1 MAPCTLLRRIRANKV
16 MEPDILTMSS
26 REGSRIFTQLQKGY
40 VMDILQ
46 RIREMYPELTRKQKE
61 IAGLLLENPEDICY
75 ITLARLSQQAGAS
88 EVTLLRFCKKAG
100 CANFLELKEEFRK
113 YTQNMVKVFSAPTYF
128 LPEEGIAGKS
138 GKKELLH
145 DICASE
151 ARDSANYFS
160 SVNLDQII
168 AAAEAV
174 RNSKRIFLL
183 AHDISK
189 ILGEF
194 LESRLKLL
202 YLDATLIDL
211 GDQAKTQH
219 YLHQIASEDLV
230 IFFAFPKYYYPLSS
244 IAKQVDQKGAVILTI
259 TDSADSP
266 SASCSRHLLLCRT
279 ATKVFYNSLALPM
292 ALLNLLASYLV
303 IDMVPGPERQGFLE
317 STGSI
322 L

>member
-1 MAPCTLLRRIRANKV
+1 
-16 MEPDILTMSS
+16 
-26 REGSRIFTQLQKGY
+26 
-40 VMDILQ
+40 MDILQ
-46 RIREMYPELTRKQKE
+46 HIRELYPGLTRKQKE
-61 IAGLLLENPEDICY
+61 IAGFLLENPEDICY
-75 ITLARLSQQAGAS
+75 ITLARLSQQTSAS

-100 CANFLELKEEFRK
+100 CESFLELKDEFRR

-128 LPEEGIAGKS
+128 VPEKGVAGES
-138 GKKELLH
+138 GKKALLR

-151 ARDSANYFS
+151 AKDSANYFS
-160 SVNLDQII
+160 SIDLEQII
-168 AAAEAV
+168 AAAKTV
-174 RNSKRIFLL
+174 RSSKRIFIL

-189 ILGEF
+189 IPGEF

-219 YLHQIASEDLV
+219 YLNQITGEDLV
-230 IFFAFPKYYYPLSS
+230 IFFAFPKYYYPLGS
-244 IAKQVDQKGAVILTI
+244 IAKEADKKGAVIITI
-259 TDSADSP
+259 TDSPNSP
-266 SASCSRHLLLCRT
+266 SASYSKHLLLCRT

-303 IDMVPGPERQGFLE
+303 IDMVPDSERQEFLE
-317 STGSI
+317 STSSI